1 MTSSAIYLTVNDDFE
16 FNHSHSQSHSQS
28 QLMQRTESKSINQ
41 NNYEE
46 KVIKIGIH
54 LAWMAHHKHMAAICP
69 NIFNKNKRF
78 DYNDDSYFESFH
90 EIVTILKTIIDDN
103 GDNGDN
109 ARKNILQLGFDEI
122 NKKYPHMIKWINF
135 VQNEH
140 FEQNEDMEYSWPFW
154 PIEFIY
160 IARLDNLLKSDFK
173 FMQQFYLS
181 DPLLY
186 YGRCPCKQC
195 GINWL
200 VDKKIVDT
208 KPRII
213 CVNPIFIKGIKYL
226 KENFG
231 SNVYDSITY
240 QYLGQLNTLTK

>member
-46 KVIKIGIH
+46 KVVRIGIH

-109 ARKNILQLGFDEI
+109 KVFPIHKEIANRFMSISQFLATIVAIFSPYSSDNIASIF
-122 NKKYPHMIKWINF
+122 
-135 VQNEH
+135 
-140 FEQNEDMEYSWPFW
+140 
-154 PIEFIY
+154 
-160 IARLDNLLKSDFK
+160 
-173 FMQQFYLS
+173 
-181 DPLLY
+181 
-186 YGRCPCKQC
+186 
-195 GINWL
+195 GIQ
-200 VDKKIVDT
+200 I
-208 KPRII
+208 
-213 CVNPIFIKGIKYL
+213 
-226 KENFG
+226 
-231 SNVYDSITY
+231 
-240 QYLGQLNTLTK
+240 